1 MADDPGAAHHARP
14 GPNSSD
20 RNDDLADEKPPP
32 DSGLTASEVGQDVAP
47 EPCEPQTVTDAD
59 PASPVLDPATPEIGT
74 PSPTHVSGGDTD
86 LVATGD
92 AANDHIDRADPAPAV
107 DEHTDTV
114 DESAQRRGDTVT
126 PSVWV
131 TSGPVCLGDT
141 DSATTHP
148 ACGHRFGLPER
159 PKALGAALILLRDYD
174 WPQLPFRSPLR
185 GPWLTSVFGAVLL
198 VSLPIVIITGLLSW
212 VAYGPRF
219 GQSAPGDVGW
229 LHLPVFDWPTR
240 PPWLY
245 RLTQGVHVG
254 LGLILIPWV
263 LAKLWSVIPKFFQ
276 LPPVRTPAQAIER
289 ISLLALVGGILF
301 EIVTGVLN
309 IQYDYIFGFSF
320 YTAHYWGAWVF
331 IAGFVVHVAVKM
343 PTMIRSLRSRSL
355 RSMLR
360 TGRADTVAEP
370 RDETGL
376 VAQHPGPVT
385 ISRRG
390 ALGLVAGGS
399 LFVTVLTAGE
409 TAGGPLRRAAFLLPR
424 GRSYGMGPNDFQINR
439 TALAAGLTPD
449 QYRSGWRL
457 HLNGGVHPV
466 ALSRP
471 RLLAMEQ
478 HTVDLPIACVE
489 GWSTVQT
496 WTGVRLRDLA
506 AAAGVAQ
513 LASARVKSL
522 ERVGAFRSVQFT
534 AAQMLHPDSLLALRV
549 NGVDL
554 SLDHGFPARIMM
566 PAIPG
571 VHATKWVQSID
582 FRER

>member
-1 MADDPGAAHHARP
+1 MADDPDAAHHAQP

-20 RNDDLADEKPPP
+20 REDGVADEKPPP
-32 DSGLTASEVGQDVAP
+32 DN
-47 EPCEPQTVTDAD
+47 
-59 PASPVLDPATPEIGT
+59 
-74 PSPTHVSGGDTD
+74 PSPTHLSGGDTD
-86 LVATGD
+86 S
-92 AANDHIDRADPAPAV
+92 AAIHLAG
-107 DEHTDTV
+107 
-114 DESAQRRGDTVT
+114 RR
-126 PSVWV
+126 
-131 TSGPVCLGDT
+131 
-141 DSATTHP
+141 
-148 ACGHRFGLPER
+148 RFGLPER
-159 PKALGAALILLRDYD
+159 PKALGAARFLLRDYD

-198 VSLPIVIITGLLSW
+198 ASLPIVIITGLLSW

-240 PPWLY
+240 PSWLY
-245 RLTQGVHVG
+245 RVTQGVHVG

-263 LAKLWSVIPKFFQ
+263 LAKLWSVIPRFFQ
-276 LPPVRTPAQAIER
+276 LPPARTPAQAIER

-355 RSMLR
+355 RSVLR
-360 TGRADTVAEP
+360 TSRADTVAEP

-376 VAQHPGPVT
+376 VAQHPGPATV
-385 ISRRG
+385 SRRG

-399 LFVTVLTAGE
+399 LFITVLTAGE
-409 TAGGPLRRAAFLLPR
+409 TTGGPLRRAAFLLPR

-439 TALAAGLTPD
+439 TAAAAGLTPD
-449 QYRSGWRL
+449 QYWSGWRL

-471 RLLAMEQ
+471 QLLAMEQ

-513 LASARVKSL
+513 LASARVESM
-522 ERVGAFRSVQFT
+522 ERFGAFRSVQFT
-534 AAQMLHPDSLLALRV
+534 AAQTLHPDSLLALRV

-571 VHATKWVQSID
+571 VHTTKWVQSIE